1 MSYEKND
8 TQEKVIAI
16 IADKLSI
23 PAENITLEATF
34 KDLGA
39 DSLDQVELVMG
50 FEDVFECKIS
60 DDEIESIETV
70 GQAVDLLHPK
80 RTK

>member
-50 FEDVFECKIS
+50 FEDVFE
-60 DDEIESIETV
+60 
-70 GQAVDLLHPK
+70 
-80 RTK
+80 